1 MIVAAPLSLIAL
13 LAGWTTTEVGRQ
25 PWIAWHVMRT
35 TDAVTSARGLP
46 FAYAFLA
53 LVYIGLTVVAV
64 WLLRR
69 VAREEPTR
77 MPSVPASVA
86 RAMTLP
92 DVCSGLMVGG
102 LTAYAAL
109 GGADFGAGFWDLVA
123 GGPERGARVRG
134 LVQRSMAPVWEANH
148 VWLIFVLVVFWT
160 AFPRAFGAVMS
171 ALYVPLFLAAIGII
185 LRGASYAIRDHAT
198 TIGGAR
204 VLGGTFALSS
214 VLTPF
219 FLGAAIGAVASGSV
233 PLAGAG
239 APFSAWVHP
248 LPVFAGALAVVT
260 GTHLAA
266 VYMAGDAAHLGLDD
280 LRRGFRARALVTGA
294 VAGALAIGGLAVVH
308 ADAPALYHGL
318 TTGAGL
324 RVRGRLGRRG
334 RRGAR
339 PRGRRPLR
347 RGALQR
353 RGRRRRRSRSAGAS
367 PSIRR
372 CFPAA

>member
-1 MIVAAPLSLIAL
+1 
-13 LAGWTTTEVGRQ
+13 
-25 PWIAWHVMRT
+25 
-35 TDAVTSARGLP
+35 
-46 FAYAFLA
+46 
-53 LVYIGLTVVAV
+53 
-64 WLLRR
+64 
-69 VAREEPTR
+69 
-77 MPSVPASVA
+77 
-86 RAMTLP
+86 MTLA
-92 DVCSGLMVGG
+92 DVCAGLLVVG

-123 GGPERGARVRG
+123 GGGDRGARTRG

-185 LRGASYAIRDHAT
+185 LRGASYAVRDHAT
-198 TIGGAR
+198 SIGEGR
-204 VLGGTFALSS
+204 LLGGTFAVSS
-214 VLTPF
+214 VFTPF
-219 FLGAAIGAVASGSV
+219 FLGAAIGAVASGRV

-248 LPVFAGALAVVT
+248 LPLLAGALAVVT

-280 LRRGFRARALVTGA
+280 LRRGFRARALVTGV
-294 VAGALAIGGLAVVH
+294 VAGAMAIGGLAVVH

-324 RVRGRLGRRG
+324 MCVVASAVAGVVALVLVAGGRYDAARVSAAVAVAGITVGWGVAQHPALLPGRLTVAQAAAPHATLVALLASVAVGLAIIGPCLAALYGMTLKERLREDFEPLGERERGRGR
-334 RRGAR
+334 AV
-339 PRGRRPLR
+339 RRPAPR
-347 RGALQR
+347 
-353 RGRRRRRSRSAGAS
+353 
-367 PSIRR
+367 
-372 CFPAA
+372 